1 MTDFQVVAILV
12 SLTAGLAYVNA
23 RLLRLPSAIGMT
35 STALFASVLVL
46 ILDRIGIT
54 DVSDRATHLLTHV
67 NLPYALL
74 HGMLGLLL
82 FAGALHV
89 DLRDLRDHWRPIALL
104 AAVGTVVSTILVGT
118 MTYLVLAALGLDMAY
133 GYCVVFGALIS
144 PTDPI
149 AVLGVLK
156 AAKVPKSL
164 EITIAG
170 ESLFNDGVG
179 VVIFLAVLGFAT
191 GSGADAG
198 ALVRLFLREAVG
210 GIAFGLATGYI
221 GYRLL
226 RSIDDYIVEILI
238 TLALVLGGYVAAEEI
253 HVSAPLAAVA
263 AGLLIGN
270 QGRELAMSDTTR
282 RYVDT
287 FWELIDEILNAML
300 FLLIGL
306 EMVRLPIS
314 AGVLAAAAVI
324 VPVVLGARVCAV
336 ALPLFAAPDYRRRT
350 PEATAL
356 LTWGGLR
363 GGISVALA
371 LSLPD
376 GKERDTILVMT
387 YAVVAF
393 SILVQGL
400 TLGRVVR
407 RRLSRPSTVQTP

>member
-46 ILDRIGIT
+46 VLDRIGIT
-54 DVSDRATHLLTHV
+54 DVSARATHLLAHV

-89 DLRDLRDHWRPIALL
+89 DLSDLRDHWRPIALL

-191 GSGADAG
+191 GAGADAG
-198 ALVRLFLREAVG
+198 ALVRLFFREAVG

-324 VPVVLGARVCAV
+324 VPVVLGARICAV
-336 ALPLFAAPDYRRRT
+336 ALPLLAAPDYRRRT

-407 RRLSRPSTVQTP
+407 RRLSRRSTVQAS